1 MSKKISTELIIYWIM
16 CLAFIVSMLGYVLYN
31 EATIFPPTR
40 PANLEELATW
50 SEPDLMRLMMYYN
63 CSDRPSSNIPDD
75 LKEFV
80 RFCNTV
86 SGYWVEKYRESKY
99 DDAREGARKLRQ
111 E

>member
-1 MSKKISTELIIYWIM
+1 MTKKISTGLIIYWIA
-16 CLAFIVSMLGYVLYN
+16 CLAFIVLTFGYVLYN
-31 EATIFPPTR
+31 EAIIFPPTR

-50 SEPDLMRLMMYYN
+50 SEPDLMRLIRYYN
-63 CSDRPSSNIPDD
+63 CNDRPSSNIPDD

-86 SGYWVEKYRESKY
+86 SDYWNEKYRESKH
-99 DDAREGARKLRQ
+99 DGAREGADKLRQ